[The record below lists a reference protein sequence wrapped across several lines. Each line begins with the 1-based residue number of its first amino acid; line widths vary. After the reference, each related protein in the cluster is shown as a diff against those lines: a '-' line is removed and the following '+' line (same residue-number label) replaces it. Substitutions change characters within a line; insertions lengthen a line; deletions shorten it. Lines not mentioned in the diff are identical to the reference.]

1 MIADFLGSLITSII
15 RLYKYARYYQVRHE
29 MWICLHSIYLHPLTS
44 YSVRRQDCHCFVTTS
59 LYYVVQEY

>member
-1 MIADFLGSLITSII
+1 MIAVFLGSLITSVI

-29 MWICLHSIYLHPLTS
+29 LWICLQFINLHPSTS
-44 YSVRRQDCHCFVTTS
+44 YSVRRQDFHYFVTTS